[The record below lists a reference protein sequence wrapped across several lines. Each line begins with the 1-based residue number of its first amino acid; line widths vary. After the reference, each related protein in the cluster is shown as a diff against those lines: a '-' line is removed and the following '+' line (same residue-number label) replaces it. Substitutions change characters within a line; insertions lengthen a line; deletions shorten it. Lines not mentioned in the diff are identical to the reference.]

1 VIKWNEWEEGDIV
14 MVEGM
19 WISVGKSRNEEARAG
34 GVMKTASLW
43 RNATSTDQID
53 FTTNI
58 DFAKLKLALDGGT
71 KDEDL
76 TDETIEVNGTITGKI
91 VNEYYEVYLIKGKTE
106 TVNNVTKTHGTLLFV
121 AKKPWEEREPSLLT
135 ISSDLIQYDINI
147 VQRNSSPQD
156 WIDGGDQKED
166 LN

>member
-1 VIKWNEWEEGDIV
+1 LE
-14 MVEGM
+14 
-19 WISVGKSRNEEARAG
+19 
-34 GVMKTASLW
+34 
-43 RNATSTDQID
+43 
-53 FTTNI
+53 
-58 DFAKLKLALDGGT
+58 LALDGGT

-91 VNEYYEVYLIKGKTE
+91 ANEYYEVYLIKGE
-106 TVNNVTKTHGTLLFV
+106 PGTVDKDKTHGTLLFV

-156 WIDGGDQKED
+156 WIDGGDQEED